1 MRKHKF
7 FNRNLFLV
15 VSLSVSS
22 VWLGERT
29 IVRELTERKL
39 PLVSPTPLSP
49 LGRGGT
55 PRKKSQ
61 SYGQVAPCSPL
72 SPLPGSTANNWLF

>member
-1 MRKHKF
+1 MRKHKCF
-7 FNRNLFLV
+7 SRNLFLV
-15 VSLSVSS
+15 VSLSVRS

-49 LGRGGT
+49 LLEGEAL
-55 PRKKSQ
+55 PEKSHK
-61 SYGQVAPCSPL
+61 AMDK
-72 SPLPGSTANNWLF
+72 